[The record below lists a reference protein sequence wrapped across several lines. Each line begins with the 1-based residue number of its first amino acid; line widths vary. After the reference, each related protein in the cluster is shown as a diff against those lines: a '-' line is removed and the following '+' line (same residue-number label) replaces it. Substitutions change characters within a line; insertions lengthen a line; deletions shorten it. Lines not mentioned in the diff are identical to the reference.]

1 MQLEHEGTYND
12 LSPKL
17 RQELEA
23 KIDGFGK
30 KVRFKFNIGNENPD
44 PDKKDGKIIFQRLW
58 TLGPG
63 VFNIVDP
70 YENREGKQKGKKVGL
85 IYHID
90 YKDGHPVYKFKKV
103 RLEERH
109 RGILELNLVDVV
121 EDRDMAMYLL
131 LHPKLTG
138 GMFSDK
144 SQKQIFSLIDENK
157 AASDAREARSARSKA
172 RRAAEQMS
180 EKDVVNFA
188 LAMMWDS
195 GEEEVVLRNR
205 IEELAETNPEFF
217 NEITSGKSV
226 EFRSLVQLAINKGII
241 EFDPADYRMLWSGN
255 KQTIT
260 MLSPAGSQNEV
271 EKFAMW
277 LENTGKQGEEVTKKL
292 KSLTG
297 DKATVTA

>member
-1 MQLEHEGTYND
+1 MMLQHEGVFND
-12 LSPKL
+12 ISPKL
-17 RQELEA
+17 RKELEA

-30 KVRFKFNIGNENPD
+30 KVRYKFNIGNENPD
-44 PDKKDGKIIFQRLW
+44 PDKKDGKIIFPRLW
-58 TLGPG
+58 TLSPA

-70 YENREGKQKGKKVGL
+70 HESREEKQRGKRIGL
-85 IYHID
+85 IYHQE

-103 RLEERH
+103 KLEERH
-109 RGILELNLVDVV
+109 RGIFELNLADVPD
-121 EDRDMAMYLL
+121 DREMAMYLE
-131 LHPKLTG
+131 LHPKMTG

-144 SQKQIFSLIDENK
+144 SQKQIFSRIDENK
-157 AASDAREARSARSKA
+157 AASEAREARSARSKA

-180 EKDVVNFA
+180 EKDVVSFA

-195 GEEEVVLRNR
+195 GEEEIVLRNR

-217 NEITSGKSV
+217 NEITSGKAV

-241 EFDPADYRMLWSGN
+241 EFDPADYRFLWSGN
-255 KQTIT
+255 RQTIT
-260 MLSPAGSQNEV
+260 MLSPAGSQSEI

-297 DKATVTA
+297 QKETVTA